1 MVTSDTTA
9 SEADSTEF
17 SVELT
22 DLSNTETNTNLL
34 NEIASKGAVPT
45 RVPWT
50 MLQVL
55 CVDFTAAQSCHCQHL
70 WT

>member
-34 NEIASKGAVPT
+34 NEIASKGAVPA
-45 RVPWT
+45 RVP
-50 MLQVL
+50 
-55 CVDFTAAQSCHCQHL
+55 
-70 WT
+70 